1 MLRWCLR
8 ESALALP
15 EPRLAEL
22 TRALFEAAD
31 KDRSGAITFEELRQE
46 LEAFPGVMENLS
58 IRYLLRRVPPA
69 APRAAGSL

>member
-15 EPRLAEL
+15 EPRLADL

-31 KDRSGAITFEELRQE
+31 KDHSGSITFEELQQE

-58 IRYLLRRVPPA
+58 IRYLLWRVPPA
-69 APRAAGSL
+69 APGAVGTL